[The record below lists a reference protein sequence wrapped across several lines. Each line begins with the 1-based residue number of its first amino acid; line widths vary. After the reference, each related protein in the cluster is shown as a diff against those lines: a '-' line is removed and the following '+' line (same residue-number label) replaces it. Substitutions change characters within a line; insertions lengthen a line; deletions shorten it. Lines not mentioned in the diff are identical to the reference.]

1 MLGLLH
7 RHASELA
14 RVGASSRGPQRDA
27 PYWARVAKGGPPCA
41 HTQAPRRAQQRPR
54 APLPRRGRC
63 PPRLR
68 RAVGPPAGACAC
80 AGGPPGRPRSRR
92 EGGSVGGEPKD
103 GLAEIAGG
111 SAREARQWSLFLP
124 QARRP
129 GAVSV
134 MSSHQVSA
142 ADDFACGCPAVWSVP
157 HARWLAPGV
166 YAAALAPSH
175 AWAAKLFYSLRVSV
189 RRLERCL
196 VGRINRLLGCLELAL
211 QLGQLRGTAAA
222 ERNLVLQP
230 LVQQAAGNHTRRGGR
245 GEERKRVSVSLR
257 VETWDDGRGARRKG
271 STGAQQTSRGHRERV
286 CLQQCT
292 THVPRRG
299 RPCGSTGAR
308 PTSRRLRAGLS
319 AAMHDPRSTPRAPR
333 PTFHAAGAHAP
344 ATAQLR
350 AERASAPEARAV
362 PPCNQNKGR
371 ASARVAP
378 GPKLDLCARTRAC
391 VRARASAPEDRPARG
406 GG

>member
-257 VETWDDGRGARRKG
+257 VETWETGEVLVARAARAHSRQAAGIGSGFVCSNARPTFHAAGA
-271 STGAQQTSRGHRERV
+271 
-286 CLQQCT
+286 T

-299 RPCGSTGAR
+299 RPCAR
-308 PTSRRLRAGLS
+308 HRA
-319 AAMHDPRSTPRAPR
+319 
-333 PTFHAAGAHAP
+333 
-344 ATAQLR
+344 AQ
-350 AERASAPEARAV
+350 S
-362 PPCNQNKGR
+362 
-371 ASARVAP
+371 
-378 GPKLDLCARTRAC
+378 
-391 VRARASAPEDRPARG
+391 RARFSA
-406 GG
+406 